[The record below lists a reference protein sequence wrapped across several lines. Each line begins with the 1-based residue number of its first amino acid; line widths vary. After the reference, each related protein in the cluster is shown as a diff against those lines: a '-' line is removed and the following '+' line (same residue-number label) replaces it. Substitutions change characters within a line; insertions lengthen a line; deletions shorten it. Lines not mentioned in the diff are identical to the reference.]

1 MRKFLSADRV
11 TALVCSA
18 AAKARSASPIRL
30 RATEGGL
37 GCWLALEAPPRAG
50 GEGWFELEGIAAEAP
65 PLPPPMGLEGL
76 VEGAPDVPPVV
87 GPRPFVAPF
96 AAALAD
102 WTFPNA
108 PVPEAAIAAPAI
120 ATVAVPAAS
129 PTPTAAKSPPVRT
142 LAPPRMA
149 EANFGDIQHTAR
161 NIIAAAARSKPVRA
175 GPAELP
181 IPNATCAHPWES
193 VIPAP
198 TSK

>member
-1 MRKFLSADRV
+1 MRRFVSADRV

-18 AAKARSASPIRL
+18 AAKARSATPISL

-37 GCWLALEAPPRAG
+37 GCWLALEAPPRTG
-50 GEGWFELEGIAAEAP
+50 GEGWFEVEGIAADAP
-65 PLPPPMGLEGL
+65 LSPPTGLEEL

-87 GPRPFVAPF
+87 GPRPFVGAF

-120 ATVAVPAAS
+120 ATVAVPAAR
-129 PTPTAAKSPPVRT
+129 PTPTAAKSPPVKT

-175 GPAELP
+175 GSAELP
-181 IPNATCAHPWES
+181 IPNATSAHPWES

-198 TSK
+198 T